1 MEIVS
6 VQILN
11 DVDNHSAILTF
22 SAWKESHHFGVI
34 LKNTLSKILV

>member
-1 MEIVS
+1 MDIVS
-6 VQILN
+6 LQTLD

-34 LKNTLSKILV
+34 LKSTLSENFV